1 METTLLT
8 LSKIFTERLFRI
20 PDYQRGYAWTE
31 KQLKDFWS
39 DLEQLEIG
47 KNHYVG
53 VLTLERVD
61 EKSFNKWDDDKWIIK
76 SKKYEP
82 YYIVDGQQR
91 LTTAI
96 ILIEAIVESLNENE
110 ELNYTSVCDIR
121 RKYIFESKD
130 KGISRSY
137 MFGYEKDN
145 PSYEF
150 LKTKIFC
157 ENSEEIYIEQ
167 ETVYTYNLELAKK
180 FFLDRLLLLTLPEK
194 ENLYAKITQHFLFN
208 IYTISDDIDV
218 FVTFETMNNRGKP
231 LSLLELLKNRLI
243 YLTTKF
249 NNDNDDKVRL
259 RKKINECWKTIYH
272 NLGKNK
278 QNPLDDDNFLFYH
291 TLLYFGEEFV
301 MNDEKRNERYIHKL
315 YRSFHWDFSDYL
327 LETKFSSKRIFIP
340 KKSKTSESLTIEEV
354 NKYVDSLQSY
364 VVIWYQLN
372 NPDANSFSKE
382 EVYWLS
388 RINRLGYK
396 DFAPLLL
403 VYLKTINDTSNRV
416 ALFKCIEKIRFLLL
430 LISGMYFFRNDEFY
444 ITAID
449 LFYSKATG
457 QVVINKLEKKIQ
469 ELEALIL
476 QDDILIKRFG
486 SNGFYTW
493 DGLKYFMYEYEEFL
507 RSKTKTDRIKLRW
520 EEFIEDYTE
529 HATIEHIL
537 PQNST
542 RKEWGSFYGKFTS
555 GERKKMINSL
565 GNLLPLSKAKNSSLQ
580 NKSFLDKCNVCTDKL
595 IGYKYGSYSEIEVV
609 NYGDWNPE
617 NLLDRGLKLLNFMEK
632 NWGINLRNDDF
643 KIQMLGLGF
652 LFKKKLINK

>member
-157 ENSEEIYIEQ
+157 ENSEENYIEQ

-416 ALFKCIEKIRFLLL
+416 ALFKCIEKIMNFILLQ
-430 LISGMYFFRNDEFY
+430 LIYF
-444 ITAID
+444 IV
-449 LFYSKATG
+449 KQ
-457 QVVINKLEKKIQ
+457 QV
-469 ELEALIL
+469 
-476 QDDILIKRFG
+476 R
-486 SNGFYTW
+486 
-493 DGLKYFMYEYEEFL
+493 
-507 RSKTKTDRIKLRW
+507 
-520 EEFIEDYTE
+520 
-529 HATIEHIL
+529 
-537 PQNST
+537 
-542 RKEWGSFYGKFTS
+542 
-555 GERKKMINSL
+555 
-565 GNLLPLSKAKNSSLQ
+565 
-580 NKSFLDKCNVCTDKL
+580 
-595 IGYKYGSYSEIEVV
+595 
-609 NYGDWNPE
+609 
-617 NLLDRGLKLLNFMEK
+617 
-632 NWGINLRNDDF
+632 
-643 KIQMLGLGF
+643 
-652 LFKKKLINK
+652 

>member
-1 METTLLT
+1 
-8 LSKIFTERLFRI
+8 
-20 PDYQRGYAWTE
+20 
-31 KQLKDFWS
+31 
-39 DLEQLEIG
+39 
-47 KNHYVG
+47 
-53 VLTLERVD
+53 
-61 EKSFNKWDDDKWIIK
+61 
-76 SKKYEP
+76 
-82 YYIVDGQQR
+82 
-91 LTTAI
+91 
-96 ILIEAIVESLNENE
+96 
-110 ELNYTSVCDIR
+110 
-121 RKYIFESKD
+121 
-130 KGISRSY
+130 

-157 ENSEEIYIEQ
+157 ENSEENYIEQ

-416 ALFKCIEKIRFLLL
+416 ALLSVLRKLDFYYYLFRGCIFLEMMNFILL
-430 LISGMYFFRNDEFY
+430 QLIYF
-444 ITAID
+444 IV
-449 LFYSKATG
+449 KQ
-457 QVVINKLEKKIQ
+457 QV
-469 ELEALIL
+469 
-476 QDDILIKRFG
+476 R
-486 SNGFYTW
+486 
-493 DGLKYFMYEYEEFL
+493 
-507 RSKTKTDRIKLRW
+507 
-520 EEFIEDYTE
+520 
-529 HATIEHIL
+529 
-537 PQNST
+537 
-542 RKEWGSFYGKFTS
+542 
-555 GERKKMINSL
+555 
-565 GNLLPLSKAKNSSLQ
+565 
-580 NKSFLDKCNVCTDKL
+580 
-595 IGYKYGSYSEIEVV
+595 
-609 NYGDWNPE
+609 
-617 NLLDRGLKLLNFMEK
+617 
-632 NWGINLRNDDF
+632 
-643 KIQMLGLGF
+643 
-652 LFKKKLINK
+652 